1 MDKLDEIDRHILKVL
16 LENGRISNAK
26 LAERINLSPAATH
39 KRLRRLE
46 QNGFIAGYGAHINLA
61 KMGYTLMCYVNIS
74 LQTHAAEELLNF
86 RDALRQMPEVLECS
100 FVTGEFDYLAK
111 VALRDQR
118 HLEQFILE
126 KITAIKGVVRVTT
139 SLIVADIKTAPLPS
153 ILDPLNFPLDR

>member
-1 MDKLDEIDRHILKVL
+1 MSKLDKIDRHILKIL
-16 LENGRISNAK
+16 LQNGRLSNAK

-46 QNGFIAGYGAHINLA
+46 NLAYIDGYGAQINLA
-61 KMGYTLMCYVNIS
+61 KLGYKLMCYVNIS
-74 LQTHAAEELLNF
+74 LQTHASEELKNF

-126 KITAIKGVVRVTT
+126 KITAIRGVVRVTT
-139 SLIVADIKTAPLPS
+139 SLIVADIKTMPSPS
-153 ILDPLNFPLDR
+153 ILDL